1 MSLRLRRRNWRT
13 SNREVGGDM
22 ASERTGVYPGTFD
35 PVTSGHMEVMRRSL
49 KLVDRLVIG
58 PATNIGKGP
67 LFSLEE
73 RIDIIKD
80 DIADFSQADRDR
92 IKIVPFDGLL
102 IHFARDVGASMIIR
116 GLRAVSDFE
125 YEIQMANMNARME
138 PNIETIFLMA
148 SDRHQFI
155 SSSLVKDIARL
166 GGDTS
171 QFVSKKVFER
181 LKAKFKR
188 CLTAPGAA
196 LTVGPAHHIR
206 APRGVS
212 ACGATPERARSSAV
226 EHLTF
231 NQVVVGSIPTGL
243 TTARGKETL
252 GSCRR

>member
-1 MSLRLRRRNWRT
+1 
-13 SNREVGGDM
+13 M
-22 ASERTGVYPGTFD
+22 ALERTGVYPGTFD
-35 PVTSGHMEVMRRSL
+35 PVTSGHMEVVRRSL
-49 KLVDRLVIG
+49 RLVDKLVIG
-58 PATNIGKGP
+58 PAINIGKGP

-73 RIDIIKD
+73 RVAMLKD
-80 DIADFSQADRDR
+80 DIADYPPGERER
-92 IKIVPFDGLL
+92 IEIVPFDGLL

-181 LKAKFKR
+181 LKKKFTK
-188 CLTAPGAA
+188 T
-196 LTVGPAHHIR
+196 
-206 APRGVS
+206 
-212 ACGATPERARSSAV
+212 
-226 EHLTF
+226 
-231 NQVVVGSIPTGL
+231 
-243 TTARGKETL
+243 
-252 GSCRR
+252 

>member
-1 MSLRLRRRNWRT
+1 VRGRHGLRTHRRV
-13 SNREVGGDM
+13 SGDVR
-22 ASERTGVYPGTFD
+22 SRHQRSHG
-35 PVTSGHMEVMRRSL
+35 SGAPLLEARRQARDS
-49 KLVDRLVIG
+49 
-58 PATNIGKGP
+58 TNIGKGP

-80 DIADFSQADRDR
+80 DIAEFSQADKDR

-155 SSSLVKDIARL
+155 ASSLVKDIARL

-188 CLTAPGAA
+188 
-196 LTVGPAHHIR
+196 
-206 APRGVS
+206 S
-212 ACGATPERARSSAV
+212 
-226 EHLTF
+226 
-231 NQVVVGSIPTGL
+231 
-243 TTARGKETL
+243 
-252 GSCRR
+252 